1 MRMKDLPNIHK
12 NAFKYKNMRKLQHDG
27 GRAWIK
33 NPQIHGAI
41 KGTET
46 VISIAHSDKKED

>member
-1 MRMKDLPNIHK
+1 MKALPNIHK
-12 NAFKYKNMRKLQHDG
+12 TAFKYKNVRKLQHDG

-33 NPQIHGAI
+33 NPQIHEAI

-46 VISIAHSDKKED
+46 FMSIAKSEDNGK

>member
-1 MRMKDLPNIHK
+1 MKTLPDLHK
-12 NAFKYKNMRKLQHDG
+12 TAFKYKNIRKLQHDG

-33 NPQIHGAI
+33 NPQLHEAI

-46 VISIAHSDKKED
+46 FISIAKTEEPSK

>member
-1 MRMKDLPNIHK
+1 MKDLPNIHQ

-33 NPQIHGAI
+33 NPQIHEAI